1 MNPYKFQVVEYCAEW
16 PYGINNRI
24 VASAATLKGC
34 MSEYKRHLKIVES
47 FKIDH
52 KPLKTVFLCDGVP
65 FDVQPIEESTNA
77 QP

>member
-34 MSEYKRHLKIVES
+34 MSEYKRHLKIFES

-77 QP
+77 Q